1 MCFINFSNHASN
13 NWGDD
18 QKREAQKWGEIKDIP
33 FPKVDPKAGKQEIQA
48 IAEIYTAKILEY
60 QPSAVMC
67 QGEFTLTYHV
77 VRLLKEHGITVVSAC
92 SERKAVEKK
101 KEDGTV
107 YKSAVFRFAQFREY

>member
-1 MCFINFSNHASN
+1 MYFVNFSNHASI
-13 NWGDD
+13 NWGED

-33 FPKVDPKAGKQEIQA
+33 FPKVDPKTGKQEIQA
-48 IAEIYTAKILEY
+48 IAESYTAKILEY